1 MPILENAEAELNTL
15 VKDIGDARKRDRSA
29 DITDET
35 AEVLSLVTGEL
46 DMDLYL
52 IYFVSVSLYQWSAC
66 VGYWWVRH
74 LIVVIDAACMS
85 MSP

>member
-52 IYFVSVSLYQWSAC
+52 IYFVSVSLYQ
-66 VGYWWVRH
+66 
-74 LIVVIDAACMS
+74 
-85 MSP
+85 